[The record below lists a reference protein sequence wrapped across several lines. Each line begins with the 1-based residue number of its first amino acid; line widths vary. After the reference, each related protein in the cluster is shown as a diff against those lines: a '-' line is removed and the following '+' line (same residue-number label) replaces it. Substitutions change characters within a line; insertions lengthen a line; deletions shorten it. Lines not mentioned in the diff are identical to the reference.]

1 MATPTKLFEHSD
13 GFGLS
18 VNNNNN
24 IPAEQQVTNN
34 GRVSRHRPL
43 TNVLYSN
50 CWPPARPPPG
60 SRLLSRL
67 PIAWPPDLF
76 CCWACSRYQN
86 CFVTSAS
93 PTAELLNYSLFGDW
107 TPPKTSDGFSDPSR
121 KQVITKK
128 KKSPKKDFS
137 PKCCSESSDRD

>member
-128 KKSPKKDFS
+128 KKKISQERLQSKMLQ
-137 PKCCSESSDRD
+137 